1 MFDFFWLRKTIA
13 EVEQL
18 KKERIELEE
27 KRKEIEKEI
36 IEYTYWLEKKVVG
49 LEHKLLLAKKYIEEN
64 ESRKDFTKW
73 YIYIIQDHTGM
84 TKIWMTKNIKNR
96 VMNYKTEN
104 PYWINVI
111 YTFEHEDYI
120 EIEREL
126 HQKVQNKNIRWE
138 WFNLDNND
146 IKEIIL
152 YCERRWL

>member
-18 KKERIELEE
+18 KKER
-27 KRKEIEKEI
+27 KEIEKEI
-36 IEYTYWLEKKVVG
+36 IEYAYWLEKKVVE
-49 LEHKLLLAKKYIEEN
+49 LEHKLSLAKKYIEEN

>member
-18 KKERIELEE
+18 KKER
-27 KRKEIEKEI
+27 KEIEKEI
-36 IEYTYWLEKKVVG
+36 IEYAYWLEKKVVE
-49 LEHKLLLAKKYIEEN
+49 LEHKLSLAKKYIEEN

-138 WFNLDNND
+138 WFNLDNDD

>member
-36 IEYTYWLEKKVVG
+36 IEYVYWLEKKVVG
-49 LEHKLLLAKKYIEEN
+49 LEHKLSLAKKYIEEN

-138 WFNLDNND
+138 WFNLDNDD

>member
-1 MFDFFWLRKTIA
+1 
-13 EVEQL
+13 
-18 KKERIELEE
+18 
-27 KRKEIEKEI
+27 
-36 IEYTYWLEKKVVG
+36 
-49 LEHKLLLAKKYIEEN
+49 
-64 ESRKDFTKW
+64 
-73 YIYIIQDHTGM
+73 
-84 TKIWMTKNIKNR
+84 
-96 VMNYKTEN
+96 MNYKTEN

-138 WFNLDNND
+138 WFNLDNDD

>member
-49 LEHKLLLAKKYIEEN
+49 LEHKLSLAKKYIEEN

-152 YCERRWL
+152 YCERKWL

>member
-18 KKERIELEE
+18 KKER
-27 KRKEIEKEI
+27 KEIEKEI
-36 IEYTYWLEKKVVG
+36 IEYVYWLEKKVVE

-64 ESRKDFTKW
+64 ESRRDFTKW

-138 WFNLDNND
+138 WFNLDNDD

>member
-49 LEHKLLLAKKYIEEN
+49 LEHKLSLAKKYIEEN

-138 WFNLDNND
+138 WFNLDNDD

>member
-1 MFDFFWLRKTIA
+1 MFDLFWLKKMIA
-13 EVEQL
+13 
-18 KKERIELEE
+18 EE
-27 KRKEIEKEI
+27 KRIDEKIKEIDREI
-36 IEYTYWLEKKVVG
+36 IEYTYWLEKRVAE
-49 LEHKLLLAKKYIEEN
+49 LEHKLSIAKKYFEEV
-64 ESRKDFTKW
+64 ESRKYPTKW
-73 YIYIIQDHTGM
+73 FIYIIQDHTWM

-138 WFNLDNND
+138 WFNLDNDD

-152 YCERRWL
+152 YCERR